1 MSRPIYLIIKGY
13 IEESVGRIEMAT
25 ASTKDQGQ
33 GQTSSHVTKDEGH
46 TLGGESTDTSHEPS
60 AQPSA
65 EEMRERRLAFFK
77 KSSDTNQTNSEGN
90 SINSNVNHS
99 CDANK
104 VNSES
109 ALGGVK
115 SNSHADK
122 APSEY
127 LYTVKPVLSGT
138 QKEDQ
143 QLLFKTD
150 YPLMQFKSIAECSLG
165 AFCNT
170 FDLHKATICL

>member
-1 MSRPIYLIIKGY
+1 
-13 IEESVGRIEMAT
+13 MAT

-46 TLGGESTDTSHEPS
+46 TLGGESKDTSHEPS

-77 KSSDTNQTNSEGN
+77 KSSDTNQTNIEGN
-90 SINSNVNHS
+90 STNSNVNHS
-99 CDANK
+99 CDANI

-109 ALGGVK
+109 ALRGLK
-115 SNSHADK
+115 STSHADK

-127 LYTVKPVLSGT
+127 LTLKAQPIICNRRQFQILPLF
-138 QKEDQ
+138 QK
-143 QLLFKTD
+143 
-150 YPLMQFKSIAECSLG
+150 
-165 AFCNT
+165 
-170 FDLHKATICL
+170 

>member
-1 MSRPIYLIIKGY
+1 MSQPIYLIIKGY

-33 GQTSSHVTKDEGH
+33 GQTSSHITKDEGH

-99 CDANK
+99 CDVNL

-109 ALGGVK
+109 ALGGLK
-115 SNSHADK
+115 STSHVDK

-127 LYTVKPVLSGT
+127 LVQGSYRNSKT
-138 QKEDQ
+138 QFHDFSMIFHDQ
-143 QLLFKTD
+143 
-150 YPLMQFKSIAECSLG
+150 
-165 AFCNT
+165 
-170 FDLHKATICL
+170 